1 MIELLTTIDSVV
13 WGPAM
18 IALLLGT
25 HIYLT
30 FRTGFIQRKLPQAIR
45 MSVRRDPSGKGD
57 ISSFG
62 ALATALAAT
71 IGTGSIVGVATALL
85 AGGPGA
91 IFWMWIA
98 GLFGIATK
106 YVETY
111 AAVKYRVRDKSGAML
126 GGAMF
131 VWKRAFARPDGS
143 VPWWAT
149 LGAVSFAAFA
159 VIATIGTGS
168 AVQAAAISGIVTSS
182 VPAIPAV
189 AVGVVIVVAV
199 AAVIFGGV
207 NSIARVCEWLVPI
220 MAGAYALGCLV
231 IMGMNA
237 PVLGEAVGLILE
249 CAFTPKAA
257 FGGAVGSGLIMAL
270 QFGCARGLVSNESGL
285 GTAPIVA
292 AAAKTKNPADQA
304 LISMTGAFWSTG
316 VICLLTGL
324 VLVSTMIVHP
334 EIGEDILA
342 NPSIFTG
349 AALASAAFA
358 EIPVF
363 GTPVLVLGMCAFAYS
378 TILGWSYYGNRCVA
392 YLFGPRGIKPYQVIY
407 VAVAFFGAIGVG
419 DVVWTISDI
428 GNALMAIP
436 NIIVILLLSGM
447 IARETRHYVYDGNL
461 DEEYG
466 EPVPRVKGSQL

>member
-111 AAVKYRVRDKSGAML
+111 AAVKYRVRDKTGAML

-189 AVGVVIVVAV
+189 AVGGVIVVAV

-257 FGGAVGSGLIMAL
+257 FGGAVGSGMVMAL
-270 QFGCARGLVSNESGL
+270 QFGCARGLFSNESGL

-334 EIGEDILA
+334 EIGADILA

-392 YLFGPRGIKPYQVIY
+392 YLFGPKGIKPYQVIY

-447 IARETRHYVYDGNL
+447 IARETKHYVYDGHL
-461 DEEYG
+461 DEEYA
-466 EPVPRVKGSQL
+466 EPVPRVDKAQL

>member
-111 AAVKYRVRDKSGAML
+111 AAVKYRVRDKTGAML

-207 NSIARVCEWLVPI
+207 NSIARVW
-220 MAGAYALGCLV
+220 
-231 IMGMNA
+231 
-237 PVLGEAVGLILE
+237 LILE

-257 FGGAVGSGLIMAL
+257 FGGAVGSGMVMAL
-270 QFGCARGLVSNESGL
+270 QFGCARGLFSNESGL

-334 EIGEDILA
+334 EIGADILA

-392 YLFGPRGIKPYQVIY
+392 YLFGPKGIKPYQVIY

-447 IARETRHYVYDGNL
+447 IARETKHYVYDGHL
-461 DEEYG
+461 DEEYA
-466 EPVPRVKGSQL
+466 EPVPRVDKAQL

>member
-1 MIELLTTIDSVV
+1 MTELLTTIDSVV

-270 QFGCARGLVSNESGL
+270 QFGCARGLFSNESGL

-324 VLVSTMIVHP
+324 GLVSTMIVPP

-447 IARETRHYVYDGNL
+447 IARVSWHYVYDGNL

>member
-1 MIELLTTIDSVV
+1 MIELLTTIDSIV
-13 WGPAM
+13 WGPVM

-111 AAVKYRVRDKSGAML
+111 AAVKYRVRDKTGAML

-257 FGGAVGSGLIMAL
+257 FGGAVGSGMVMAL
-270 QFGCARGLVSNESGL
+270 QFGCARGLFSNESGL
-285 GTAPIVA
+285 GSAPIVA
-292 AAAKTKNPADQA
+292 SAAATRNPARQA
-304 LISMTGAFWSTG
+304 LVSMTGTFWDT
-316 VICLLTGL
+316 VIICLLTGL
-324 VLVSTMIVHP
+324 VLVSTMLGNADLQS
-334 EIGEDILA
+334 EIMAGNITA
-342 NPSIFTG
+342 G
-349 AALASAAFA
+349 AALSSAAFA
-358 EIPVF
+358 SIPYI
-363 GTPVLVLGMCAFAYS
+363 GTPILIFGMILFAYS
-378 TILGWSYYGNRCVA
+378 TILGWSYYGNRCVT
-392 YLFGPRGIKPYQVIY
+392 YLFGKRAIRPYQVLY
-407 VAVAFFGAIGVG
+407 VVVAFLGAIGVG
-419 DVVWTISDI
+419 EVVWTVSDI
-428 GNALMAIP
+428 TNALMAIP
-436 NIIVILLLSGM
+436 NIIMVLLLSGL
-447 IARETRHYVYDGNL
+447 IAKETKHYVYEGNL
-461 DEEYG
+461 DERDEA
-466 EPVPRVKGSQL
+466 PIPQLDSK

>member
-149 LGAVSFAAFA
+149 AGCRVLRRLSP
-159 VIATIGTGS
+159 S
-168 AVQAAAISGIVTSS
+168 SPPSGPARRCRRRPSPASS
-182 VPAIPAV
+182 PRRCPP
-189 AVGVVIVVAV
+189 
-199 AAVIFGGV
+199 F
-207 NSIARVCEWLVPI
+207 RPWPW
-220 MAGAYALGCLV
+220 AL
-231 IMGMNA
+231 
-237 PVLGEAVGLILE
+237 
-249 CAFTPKAA
+249 
-257 FGGAVGSGLIMAL
+257 
-270 QFGCARGLVSNESGL
+270 
-285 GTAPIVA
+285 
-292 AAAKTKNPADQA
+292 
-304 LISMTGAFWSTG
+304 
-316 VICLLTGL
+316 
-324 VLVSTMIVHP
+324 
-334 EIGEDILA
+334 
-342 NPSIFTG
+342 
-349 AALASAAFA
+349 
-358 EIPVF
+358 
-363 GTPVLVLGMCAFAYS
+363 
-378 TILGWSYYGNRCVA
+378 
-392 YLFGPRGIKPYQVIY
+392 
-407 VAVAFFGAIGVG
+407 
-419 DVVWTISDI
+419 
-428 GNALMAIP
+428 
-436 NIIVILLLSGM
+436 
-447 IARETRHYVYDGNL
+447 
-461 DEEYG
+461 
-466 EPVPRVKGSQL
+466 

>member
-1 MIELLTTIDSVV
+1 MIELLTTIDSIV

-111 AAVKYRVRDKSGAML
+111 AAVKYRVRDKTGAML

-159 VIATIGTGS
+159 
-168 AVQAAAISGIVTSS
+168 
-182 VPAIPAV
+182 
-189 AVGVVIVVAV
+189 
-199 AAVIFGGV
+199 
-207 NSIARVCEWLVPI
+207 
-220 MAGAYALGCLV
+220 
-231 IMGMNA
+231 
-237 PVLGEAVGLILE
+237 
-249 CAFTPKAA
+249 
-257 FGGAVGSGLIMAL
+257 
-270 QFGCARGLVSNESGL
+270 
-285 GTAPIVA
+285 
-292 AAAKTKNPADQA
+292 
-304 LISMTGAFWSTG
+304 
-316 VICLLTGL
+316 
-324 VLVSTMIVHP
+324 
-334 EIGEDILA
+334 
-342 NPSIFTG
+342 
-349 AALASAAFA
+349 
-358 EIPVF
+358 
-363 GTPVLVLGMCAFAYS
+363 
-378 TILGWSYYGNRCVA
+378 
-392 YLFGPRGIKPYQVIY
+392 
-407 VAVAFFGAIGVG
+407 
-419 DVVWTISDI
+419 
-428 GNALMAIP
+428 
-436 NIIVILLLSGM
+436 
-447 IARETRHYVYDGNL
+447 
-461 DEEYG
+461 
-466 EPVPRVKGSQL
+466 

>member
-111 AAVKYRVRDKSGAML
+111 AAVKYRVRDKTGAML

-168 AVQAAAISGIVTSS
+168 AVQAA
-182 VPAIPAV
+182 AIPAV

-257 FGGAVGSGLIMAL
+257 FGGAVGSGMVMAL
-270 QFGCARGLVSNESGL
+270 QFGCARGLFSNESGL

-334 EIGEDILA
+334 EIGADILA

-378 TILGWSYYGNRCVA
+378 TILGWSYYGNRCVT
-392 YLFGPRGIKPYQVIY
+392 YLFGKRAIRPYQVLY
-407 VAVAFFGAIGVG
+407 VVVAFLGAIGVG
-419 DVVWTISDI
+419 EVVWTVSDI
-428 GNALMAIP
+428 TNALMAIP
-436 NIIVILLLSGM
+436 NIIMVLLLSGL
-447 IARETRHYVYDGNL
+447 IAKETKHYVYEGNL
-461 DEEYG
+461 DERDEA
-466 EPVPRVKGSQL
+466 PIPQLDSK

>member
-1 MIELLTTIDSVV
+1 MIELLTTIDSIV

-159 VIATIGTGS
+159 IIATIGTGS

-189 AVGVVIVVAV
+189 VVGVVIVVAV

-447 IARETRHYVYDGNL
+447 IARETKHYVYDGHL
-461 DEEYG
+461 DEEYA
-466 EPVPRVKGSQL
+466 EPVPRVDKAQL

>member
-159 VIATIGTGS
+159 IIATIGTGS

-270 QFGCARGLVSNESGL
+270 QFGCARGLFSNESGL

-304 LISMTGAFWSTG
+304 LISMTGAFWLTG

-447 IARETRHYVYDGNL
+447 IARETKHYVYDGHL
-461 DEEYG
+461 DEEYA
-466 EPVPRVKGSQL
+466 EPVPRVDKAQL